1 MDEQEIKRQVKK
13 DLIREQQKIQDAK
26 FKAVLIFLG
35 VGFVSIFF
43 MGEVVWGF
51 GILIYLGIWILY
63 ALAYG
68 WQHFM

>member
-1 MDEQEIKRQVKK
+1 MDEQEIKRLVKK

-26 FKAVLIFLG
+26 FKAVLVFLG